1 MRDRILL
8 FLIGLACCAGIGH
21 ARENRTGE
29 PATVAV
35 RDSVYFGT
43 AADSTVRSV
52 IVTADSAGVPEVKM
66 KTAFKPDPTKAV
78 LYALV
83 PGLGQIYNRKYWK
96 LPIVYGGLMGCMYAI
111 TWNNKNYQDYSEAYS
126 DIVYDQTNNRDN
138 PDAWHTSWQ
147 ELTSR
152 DPSSLINDSNF
163 SEQLKNRKDYF
174 RRYRDLSIIIAV
186 GVYALSI
193 IDAYVDAQLF
203 DFDISQDLSLHVEPT
218 VTPKTSV
225 TPRTYG
231 LNCSFKF

>member
-52 IVTADSAGVPEVKM
+52 IVTADSAGVPEVTM

-96 LPIVYGGLMGCMYAI
+96 LPIVYGGFVGCAYAL
-111 TWNNKNYQDYSEAYS
+111 TWNGQMYSDYSQAYL
-126 DIVYDQTNNRDN
+126 DLMDD
-138 PDAWHTSWQ
+138 
-147 ELTSR
+147 
-152 DPSSLINDSNF
+152 DPNTDSYKDFVPPNVDVDSNRSQYETIF
-163 SEQLKNRKDYF
+163 RRRKDLY
-174 RRYRDLSIIIAV
+174 RRYRDLSAFCFI
-186 GVYALSI
+186 GVYILSV
-193 IDAYVDAQLF
+193 IDAYVDAHLSE
-203 DFDISQDLSLHVEPT
+203 FDISRDLSMRIGPAVINSSNASR
-218 VTPKTSV
+218 TSSS
-225 TPRTYG
+225 YG
-231 LNCSFKF
+231 IGCHLNF